1 MWGFFG
7 GMIEQSRHDITYF
20 RPMIRPSLP
29 EQWSY
34 GTVIKATTII
44 VSSGFDFYFN
54 LNRTVA
60 VTYFEPAHARKVFPC
75 FDEPLFKASF
85 NISIIHDP
93 EPYYALSNMP
103 WVRCV
108 VREDGLVET
117 HFAPSVNMSSYLVAF
132 AVVNFKYK
140 ESKTDSGVL
149 VSCLVASKV
158 FIWLVWQQWLYLH

>member
-1 MWGFFG
+1 M
-7 GMIEQSRHDITYF
+7 
-20 RPMIRPSLP
+20 
-29 EQWSY
+29 
-34 GTVIKATTII
+34 
-44 VSSGFDFYFN
+44 
-54 LNRTVA
+54 
-60 VTYFEPAHARKVFPC
+60 TYFEPAHARKVFPC

-103 WVRCV
+103 RVRCV
-108 VREDGLVET
+108 VKEDGLVET

-132 AVVNFKYK
+132 AVVDFKYK

-158 FIWLVWQQWLYLH
+158 FIWLVWQQRLYLHQRAYKTFKTTQLDCKQGLHLSGERRKFLREKARASS

>member
-1 MWGFFG
+1 
-7 GMIEQSRHDITYF
+7 
-20 RPMIRPSLP
+20 MIRPSMP
-29 EQWSY
+29 EQGSY

-44 VSSGFDFYFN
+44 VSSGFYFYFD

-103 WVRCV
+103 RDRCV

-117 HFAPSVNMSSYLVAF
+117 HFAPSVSMSSYLVAF
-132 AVVNFKYK
+132 AVVDFKYK

>member
-1 MWGFFG
+1 MKLWD
-7 GMIEQSRHDITYF
+7 SHK
-20 RPMIRPSLP
+20 
-29 EQWSY
+29 SY
-34 GTVIKATTII
+34 YNHCVTW
-44 VSSGFDFYFN
+44 FLFLFN

-75 FDEPLFKASF
+75 FDEPLFKSSF

-103 WVRCV
+103 RDRCV

-132 AVVNFKYK
+132 AVVDFKYK

-158 FIWLVWQQWLYLH
+158 FIWLVWQRIKLSIAAHKIFVIYGQITRCKNVPLLEKMN